1 MLNLLVLILL
11 FQELL
16 CYRYKL
22 YGISTRAATTGR
34 SLYDHFGSASEL
46 IAAYLVPDRRL
57 RIVLLVNIDSPK

>member
-46 IAAYLVPDRRL
+46 IAA
-57 RIVLLVNIDSPK
+57 